1 LPNDLPIFQRLI
13 FKKSPEHTRGSLR
26 ELFQTQ
32 LQSTSNLQEIGI
44 IIKTLGLNLV
54 HDPFFSEL
62 AFDHIVTTNY
72 KLASEFLLDP
82 LLNPP
87 TANNYSRVV
96 IYLKESVATKGQRK
110 TLLQAI
116 FQGFCVGL
124 IRREQAQLIFQHLPD
139 ILINSKDGPIP
150 ARHTPRINKYYS
162 IILRCLTECNVFNTR
177 DLGVDIL
184 NAWIGHIKDVPYD
197 HYTAKLILSLTKS
210 VAICQATER
219 FRTDSRLF
227 HDFLSQAESTTTSSL
242 TERWLEILCEQPA
255 RRERDLKHL
264 SQILTQR
271 PPGVLRSVVVEMP
284 NRLAVSIRNGKLSP
298 EVLLVWEQVLRS
310 FEKETVALIL
320 GNRLA
325 WAKMTA
331 VTDAG
336 LTANVQL
343 VLRLWTALTLCN
355 GAAEPLRILQQMDF
369 PSQLRRHFKESD
381 PGLLWG
387 KILLTLQSL
396 PKLGSMDGLFDFIT
410 KSYQPQSAE
419 DVVRTAKHQAAVG
432 VFKSQGFAVFQSDKT
447 YLRALRRLS
456 DPLTELAESI
466 NTDIGGFAR
475 IVLPLIARD
484 KLSLRIV
491 TRILK
496 HNQAF
501 HFALMNTWSLSPGS
515 QTQLSKLNGSVAGV
529 SRLTQLATI
538 LTGSGD
544 QNFREAVLRLMH
556 DLAIAFA
563 LSPALSNRQALRKVF
578 WCYSFL
584 HRYGAPIHSPI
595 TKALWYAGVTRC
607 EGRGTP
613 RRVLAWLFRKVREVE
628 GRAVVEALIR
638 NRDLRTKR
646 AREVWVWGRRLGKG
660 LCRDDENVTREGKS
674 IARGERK
681 LIASRRALVADEQAL
696 HAEKEALVRN
706 EDWPLKITTT

>member
-1 LPNDLPIFQRLI
+1 LPIFQRLI
-13 FKKSPEHTRGSLR
+13 FKEKTERTRSSLR

-32 LQSTSNLQEIGI
+32 LRSTSNLHEVGI
-44 IIKTLGLNLV
+44 AIKTLGLNLV

-62 AFDHIVTTNY
+62 AFDHILTTNY

-96 IYLKESVATKGQRK
+96 MYLKENVATKGQRK
-110 TLLQAI
+110 TLLQAV
-116 FQGFCVGL
+116 FQGFSVGL
-124 IRREQAQLIFQHLPD
+124 VRREQAQLIFQHLPD
-139 ILINSKDGPIP
+139 ILINSKDGLIL

-162 IILRCLTECNVFNTR
+162 TILRCLTECNVFSTR

-184 NAWIGHIKDVPYD
+184 NAWISYIKDVPYD
-197 HYTAKLILSLTKS
+197 HYTAKLILSLAKS

-219 FRTDSRLF
+219 FGTDSRLF
-227 HDFLSQAESTTTSSL
+227 HDFLSHSEITTTSNL
-242 TERWLEILCEQPA
+242 TERWLGILCEQPA

-271 PPGVLRSVVVEMP
+271 PPGVLRSVVVGIP

-310 FEKETVALIL
+310 FEKETVALVL
-320 GNRLA
+320 GNRPV
-325 WAKMTA
+325 WTKMTA
-331 VTDAG
+331 VADPG

-343 VLRLWTALTLCN
+343 VLRLWTALTLCD
-355 GAAEPLRILQQMDF
+355 GTAEPLQILQEMDF

-381 PGLLWG
+381 PDLLRS

-396 PKLGSMDGLFDFIT
+396 PKLGSIDRLSDFIN
-410 KSYQPQSAE
+410 KIYQPQSVE
-419 DVVRTAKHQAAVG
+419 DVARTAKHQAAVDI
-432 VFKSQGFAVFQSDKT
+432 FKSQSFTVFQNDKT
-447 YLRALRRLS
+447 YLKALRCLN
-456 DPLTELAESI
+456 DPLTELAELI

-501 HFALMNTWSLSPGS
+501 HFALMNTWSLPPGS
-515 QTQLSKLNGSVAGV
+515 QTQLSKLNGSVASV

-538 LTGSGD
+538 LTKSGD
-544 QNFREAVLRLMH
+544 QGFRQAVLRLMH

-628 GRAVVEALIR
+628 GRAVAEALIR

-660 LCRDDENVTREGKS
+660 LRRDDENVTREGKS
-674 IARGERK
+674 VARGEQKLVANRK
-681 LIASRRALVADEQAL
+681 ALVADEQAPF
-696 HAEKEALVRN
+696 AEEEALVRN
-706 EDWPLKITTT
+706 ED